1 MFLRYLITSHVASVV
16 LALLSLNRAAAT
28 LASSV
33 ALHKR
38 RVVSHRR
45 ANDSQV
51 VHKTAYYGKLNIGT
65 PSQTFSVVFDTG
77 SGNLLI
83 PAEDCQ
89 SQACRAHTRFTQSQS
104 STLTEVSCDGHPRQA
119 GEAKPEDE
127 VTITFGTG
135 EVWGR
140 CAQDKI
146 CLGNACT
153 QGSFILATYES
164 ESPFNSFKF
173 DGVLGLGLRSMSQGE
188 DFNIMGQLASSQVL
202 NQPLFSV
209 FMSDLDSELSEIS
222 FGQIKSE
229 HLASNLV
236 WADVARDSGY
246 WEVQVKDISIGG
258 EALGLCTDCY
268 AAVDTGT
275 SELAGPTEV
284 ITALAEKLQV
294 RTDCSNFDQ
303 LPHLGFEIAGHVL
316 NLEPRDY
323 VDRTG
328 GRCEVS
334 LMPLDVPPPK
344 GPLFILG
351 IPFLQKF
358 YTVYD
363 QTSRKVGFGVAR
375 HADQA
380 PQQNKALLVQIDQG
394 HPHSMENSKESFLT
408 SFKW

>member
-1 MFLRYLITSHVASVV
+1 M
-16 LALLSLNRAAAT
+16 LLLGKPMSRGHLSA
-28 LASSV
+28 V
-33 ALHKR
+33 
-38 RVVSHRR
+38 
-45 ANDSQV
+45 
-51 VHKTAYYGKLNIGT
+51 GKL
-65 PSQTFSVVFDTG
+65 P
-77 SGNLLI
+77 L
-83 PAEDCQ
+83 A
-89 SQACRAHTRFTQSQS
+89 R
-104 STLTEVSCDGHPRQA
+104 
-119 GEAKPEDE
+119 K

-146 CLGNACT
+146 CLGSACT

-164 ESPFNSFKF
+164 SSPFNSFKF

-188 DFNIMGQLASSQVL
+188 NFNVMEQFANSQVL
-202 NQPLFSV
+202 SQPLFSV

-222 FGQIKSE
+222 FGQVKSE

-246 WEVQVKDISIGG
+246 WEVQVKDISINS
-258 EALGLCTDCY
+258 EALNLCTDCY

-275 SELAGPTEV
+275 SELAGPSEV

-323 VDRTG
+323 VDKTG

-358 YTVYD
+358 YTAYD
-363 QTSRKVGFGVAR
+363 QTNRRIGFAVAK

-380 PQQNKALLVQIDQG
+380 PQQNTALLVQIGQS
-394 HPHSMENSKESFLT
+394 HAPSTERSNKESFLT
-408 SFKW
+408 STRW